1 MASTKSAATEALETL
16 EAQTEKLPKKRGVKK
31 GSPGNN
37 KLGKGPMVDSEPMTD
52 ERRELISRLLKE
64 TLRTYNMPKV
74 RDDDELAQRFVD
86 YFNHCADSGER
97 PTVEQL
103 CQCTG
108 WTIKEVYDWETGR
121 LKGFSSDTG
130 GIVKKAKEF
139 LAVFDAKM
147 VSEGKLNPVVY
158 IFRAKNYYGM
168 KDQQDLTIAPA
179 NSLGGDP
186 DQKRLASDYLA
197 QLPDAKPP
205 AIDVDYRE

>member
-1 MASTKSAATEALETL
+1 MASTKIAATEALETL
-16 EAQTEKLPKKRGVKK
+16 EAQTEKKVERRGRKK
-31 GSPGNN
+31 GHAPSNPT
-37 KLGKGPMVDSEPMTD
+37 GKGPMVDSEPMTD
-52 ERRELISRLLKE
+52 ERRELISRLMKE
-64 TLRTYNMPKV
+64 TLRTYSMPKV

-108 WTIKEVYDWETGR
+108 WTISTVYGWETGR
-121 LKGFSSDTG
+121 SKGFSSDTAKL
-130 GIVKKAKEF
+130 VKKAKEF

-179 NSLGGDP
+179 NPLGGDP
-186 DQKRLASDYLA
+186 DQKRLASDYLT